1 MKRLAKGEAEEGAT
15 KAMDS
20 PKGLAQSSSESSS
33 QHELGSPVMP
43 EPSSPF
49 GHKSGYRSHLYAAKA
64 SDLMKSNNLDSSPT
78 QTLLNVANSVLNE
91 SIERKNGEI
100 PQIQNIKM
108 VEKKKAE
115 EQDLVKL
122 TSEIEAK
129 NHTISVLTK
138 EKEDKDHIISLL
150 KKEKELQ
157 DHIISVLK
165 KEKEDKDHIISV
177 LKKEKEDKDHMVS
190 IAAKDKEEKE
200 HLILKLKQEFESMK
214 NSCMKQCQ
222 ESESDAKETKLQ
234 LDNRIKELEIL
245 LADSRRKIEELE
257 LYSKSKSQTWNE
269 KESTFLNSIS
279 FQQQVVQDLRVAS
292 KSIKQ
297 SIINTQLKWSDEVT
311 GIGKQ
316 LKVLVNAA
324 ENYHAVL
331 AENKKLFN
339 EVQELKGNIRV
350 YCRIRPFLP
359 GENLKA
365 TIVDYIGD
373 NGELLVANPSKQVKD
388 KPRSFKFNKI
398 FGPAASQAQV
408 YLDIQPFIRSV
419 LDGFNVCIFAYGQT
433 GSGKTYTMSGPNP
446 PSEEEWGVN
455 YRALND
461 LFNISQ
467 SRKGV
472 NLYEVGVQMVEIYNE
487 QVRDLLSNEASQKRY
502 PFMHFFLFASLSNG
516 LAVPDANMLPVK
528 STSDVLELMQIGFAN
543 RAVGATALN
552 SRSSRSHSVVTVHV
566 RNEDLKTGS
575 ASQGSLHLIDLA
587 GSERA
592 DRSEATGDRLKEA
605 QHINKSLSALGDVI
619 FALSQKSAHVP
630 YRNSKLT
637 QLLQRSLGG
646 QAKTLMFVQVNP
658 DVLSFSESLSTLKF
672 AERVSGVEL
681 GAAKSSKEGK
691 DVSDLIEQVASLKD
705 TIARKDDEIE
715 QLQQAK
721 DTGNQSP
728 GTSNGRKLGSITLQH
743 SSSFPGKLSSS
754 GSQKSLGGMVKRASR
769 VSLDTDS
776 YSECG
781 EGLSESS
788 SHNSL
793 DELNQQF
800 DTDFSGNGEAE
811 SDEKIDTATDKM

>member
-1 MKRLAKGEAEEGAT
+1 MN
-15 KAMDS
+15 
-20 PKGLAQSSSESSS
+20 AQ
-33 QHELGSPVMP
+33 M
-43 EPSSPF
+43 
-49 GHKSGYRSHLYAAKA
+49 
-64 SDLMKSNNLDSSPT
+64 
-78 QTLLNVANSVLNE
+78 
-91 SIERKNGEI
+91 
-100 PQIQNIKM
+100 
-108 VEKKKAE
+108 
-115 EQDLVKL
+115 
-122 TSEIEAK
+122 
-129 NHTISVLTK
+129 
-138 EKEDKDHIISLL
+138 
-150 KKEKELQ
+150 
-157 DHIISVLK
+157 
-165 KEKEDKDHIISV
+165 
-177 LKKEKEDKDHMVS
+177 
-190 IAAKDKEEKE
+190 
-200 HLILKLKQEFESMK
+200 
-214 NSCMKQCQ
+214 
-222 ESESDAKETKLQ
+222 
-234 LDNRIKELEIL
+234 
-245 LADSRRKIEELE
+245 
-257 LYSKSKSQTWNE
+257 
-269 KESTFLNSIS
+269 
-279 FQQQVVQDLRVAS
+279 
-292 KSIKQ
+292 
-297 SIINTQLKWSDEVT
+297 KWSDEVT

-316 LKVLVNAA
+316 LNVLVDAA

-373 NGELLVANPSKQVKD
+373 NGELLVANPSKQGKD
-388 KPRSFKFNKI
+388 KPRSFKFNKV
-398 FGPAASQAQV
+398 FRPAASQAQV

-433 GSGKTYTMSGPNP
+433 GSGKTYTMTGPNS

-467 SRKGV
+467 SRSGV
-472 NLYEVGVQMVEIYNE
+472 NLYELGVQMVEIYNE

-502 PFMHFFLFASLSNG
+502 PFMHFFLLLGLQTELLVQLLSIAEVADPTG
-516 LAVPDANMLPVK
+516 APF
-528 STSDVLELMQIGFAN
+528 DVHMSCFWILFVRHFKLFLLI
-543 RAVGATALN
+543 LKC
-552 SRSSRSHSVVTVHV
+552 SVVTVHV
-566 RNEDLKTGS
+566 RSEDLKTGS
-575 ASQGSLHLIDLA
+575 TSQGSLHLIDLA

-637 QLLQRSLGG
+637 QLLQSSLGG
-646 QAKTLMFVQVNP
+646 QAKTLMFVQINP
-658 DVLSFSESLSTLKF
+658 DVSSFAESLSTLKF

-691 DVSDLIEQVASLKD
+691 DVSDLMEQVASLKD
-705 TIARKDDEIE
+705 TIARKDEEIE

-721 DTGNQSP
+721 DAGNQSP
-728 GTSNGRKLGSITLQH
+728 GISTGKLGGSSLQH
-743 SSSFPGKLSSS
+743 SSSFPGKLPLS

-793 DELNQQF
+793 DDLNQQF
-800 DTDFSGNGEAE
+800 DTEFSGNGEAE
-811 SDEKIDTATDKM
+811 ADEKIGDISEQNKSIDTATDKM